1 MTENKLKPC
10 PFCGG
15 ELMINKMGFDE
26 DGEKICSIR
35 CKRCY
40 RQFGSIGGSDP
51 DAVIRSAYNR
61 AAGIWISVKDGMPE
75 AVHKKTID
83 DYVYWDSDPVAVVTV
98 DDIGDRSIGVGIY
111 YTGNED
117 GRPVAAWDGFTVEDV
132 GLYNCTVT
140 HWRPLPKLP
149 EVEE

>member
-1 MTENKLKPC
+1 MTETKLKPC

-15 ELMINKMGFDE
+15 EAYIDVYDDKLYV
-26 DGEKICSIR
+26 R
-35 CKRCY
+35 CHGCESMTALY
-40 RQFGSIGGSDP
+40 DDNQEAI
-51 DAVIRSAYNR
+51 DAWNTR
-61 AAGIWISVKDGMPE
+61 AERWISVKDELPKTKN
-75 AVHKKTID
+75 KKTID

-111 YTGNED
+111 YVGRED
-117 GRPVAAWDGFTVEDV
+117 GKLVAAWDGFTVEDV

-149 EVEE
+149 EVEK

>member
-15 ELMINKMGFDE
+15 EAYIDVYDDKLYARCHACESMTALYDDIQEAIDAWNTRADE
-26 DGEKICSIR
+26 H
-35 CKRCY
+35 
-40 RQFGSIGGSDP
+40 
-51 DAVIRSAYNR
+51 
-61 AAGIWISVKDGMPE
+61 WISVKDALPKTR
-75 AVHKKTID
+75 HKKTID
-83 DYVYWDSDPVAVVTV
+83 DCVYYDSDPVAVVTV

-111 YTGNED
+111 YVGRED
-117 GRPVAAWDGFTVEDV
+117 GKLVSAWDGFTVEDI

-149 EVEE
+149 EVEK